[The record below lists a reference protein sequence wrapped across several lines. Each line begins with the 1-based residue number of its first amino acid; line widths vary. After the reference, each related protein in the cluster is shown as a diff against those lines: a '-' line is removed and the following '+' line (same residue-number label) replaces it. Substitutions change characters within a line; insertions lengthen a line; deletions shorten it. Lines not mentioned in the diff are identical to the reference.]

1 MFMSGFKKTPKPSDL
16 IVGIDFGTT
25 KICVV
30 VGQVSS
36 SSNPDSESE
45 TIQIVGIGKQPS
57 LGIRKG
63 AVVNIPSTVEAIKK
77 AVEQAELM
85 AGFDISTA
93 LAGIAGGHIKG
104 FNSTGVVAIKDK
116 EVTPSDVERAIDA
129 AKAIAIPMDREVIHI
144 IPQEFVVN
152 GQDGVKDPIGMS
164 GVRLEAKV
172 HIVTG
177 AVSSAQNLIKCANK
191 AGVNVSDIVL
201 EPLASA
207 EAVLSKDE
215 KELGVALIDIG
226 GGTTD
231 VALFVRGSIVHTGV
245 IAMGGNHI
253 TNDIAVGLRA
263 SIQDA
268 ENIKVSSGCAMTSM
282 LNGDRTLE
290 VPMVGGRQPR
300 EISRS
305 VLTKIIEPRV
315 EEILNLINQEITN
328 SGFKHLLST
337 GVVIT
342 GGASLLEGTTELAE
356 FILEMPVR
364 RGYPQGVGG
373 LADVVN
379 SPIYS
384 TAVGLL
390 VFAAKSRRN
399 RSEVQFRIGNE
410 NIYSKV
416 TNRMKAWLGEVF

>member
-1 MFMSGFKKTPKPSDL
+1 MSGFRSTTKPSNHV
-16 IVGIDFGTT
+16 VGIDFGTT

-30 VGQVSS
+30 VGQVT
-36 SSNPDSESE
+36 SNGENGRIE
-45 TIQIVGIGKQPS
+45 IVGIGTQPS

-63 AVVNIPSTVEAIKK
+63 VVVNIPSTVESIKK
-77 AVEQAELM
+77 AVEAAELM
-85 AGFDISTA
+85 AGCEITSA
-93 LAGIAGGHIKG
+93 YAGIAGSHIKG
-104 FNSTGVVAIKDK
+104 DNSAGVVAIKDK
-116 EVTPSDVERAIDA
+116 EVTQQDVERAIDA
-129 AKAIAIPMDREVIHI
+129 AKAVALPTDREVIHV
-144 IPQEFVVN
+144 IPQEFIVN

-164 GVRLEAKV
+164 GVRLESKV

-177 AVSSAQNLIKCANK
+177 AVSSAQNIIKCANK

-215 KELGVALIDIG
+215 KELGVALVDIG

-231 VALFVRGSIVHTGV
+231 VALFVRGSVVHSGV

-268 ENIKVSSGCAMTSM
+268 EAVKVSHGCAMTSM
-282 LNGDRTLE
+282 LNGEKMLE

-315 EEILNLINQEITN
+315 EEIFSLVNSEIQN
-328 SGFKHLLST
+328 SGFKHLMST

-342 GGASLLEGTTELAE
+342 GGASLLEGSTELAE

-364 RGYPQGVGG
+364 RGAPQGIGG
-373 LADVVN
+373 LVDIVS

-390 VFAAKSRRN
+390 IYGQKN
-399 RSEVQFRIGNE
+399 RSEVRFKLQDE
-410 NIYSKV
+410 NIYAKV

>member
-1 MFMSGFKKTPKPSDL
+1 MSGFKKAAKQSDL
-16 IVGIDFGTT
+16 LVGIDFGTT

-30 VGQVSS
+30 VGQVT
-36 SSNPDSESE
+36 NEGLE
-45 TIQIVGIGKQPS
+45 IVGIGKQPS

-63 AVVNIPSTVEAIKK
+63 VVVNIASTVDAIKK
-77 AVEQAELM
+77 AVEAAELM
-85 AGFDISTA
+85 AGCEITSA
-93 LAGIAGGHIKG
+93 YAGIAGGHIKG
-104 FNSTGVVAIKDK
+104 FNSSGVVAIKEK
-116 EVTPSDVERAIDA
+116 EVSPADIERAIDA
-129 AKAIAIPMDREVIHI
+129 AKAVATPLDREVIHVI
-144 IPQEFVVN
+144 AQEFAVN
-152 GQDGVKDPIGMS
+152 DQDGVKDPIGMS
-164 GVRLEAKV
+164 GVRLESKV

-177 AVSSAQNLIKCANK
+177 AVSSAQNIIKCANK
-191 AGVNVSDIVL
+191 AGINVSDIVL

-215 KELGVALIDIG
+215 KELGVALVDIG

-231 VALFVRGSIVHTGV
+231 VALFARGSVVHTGV

-268 ENIKVSSGCAMTSM
+268 ENLKVASGCAMTSM
-282 LNGDRTLE
+282 LNGDQPLQ
-290 VPMVGGRQPR
+290 VPMLGGRAPR

-305 VLTKIIEPRV
+305 VLSKIIEPRV
-315 EEILNLINQEITN
+315 EEIFSLVNQEINN

-342 GGASLLEGTTELAE
+342 GGASLLEGSVELSE
-356 FILEMPVR
+356 FILELPVR
-364 RGYPQGVGG
+364 RGSPQGVGG
-373 LADVVN
+373 LVDAVN

-390 VFAAKSRRN
+390 LYGMKN
-399 RSEVQFRIGNE
+399 RSNVRFRIRDE
-410 NIYSKV
+410 NIYNKV
-416 TNRMKAWLGEVF
+416 TSRMKAWLGKSFKRLKEDCYV